1 MTPGASGLSLG
12 GRRRCIDRA
21 VYLSIISGERRG
33 LAATLARA
41 GLRAASWPFG
51 LGVAARSGFYAA
63 LGGARAGVPV
73 ISIGNLTTGGTGKTP
88 LTIAL
93 AERLVEKGEKVAVL
107 ARGYGA
113 ERDGERNEELELV
126 AKRVPAA
133 RIYPGRDRIAS
144 AARAEREGATAILLD
159 DGFQHRKLARDV
171 DILIID
177 ATDPWGGGHL
187 LPRGLLREPVSAV
200 SRADAIVLS
209 RVDLVS
215 NEQVEAIT
223 RELRAH
229 TDAPI
234 AHMRIEPVAV
244 IARDEPALEAL
255 RGARVVLVSG
265 IGNPRSFESAA
276 RALGAH
282 VVDHVVHEDHR
293 RYTRDDVAA
302 ILARAKDARVLTTEK
317 DMVKLASL
325 VPTGAPEVWA
335 LRVGARLEQAD
346 ELLSLVHAALE
357 ERSQAQGSAPRAVL
371 AGGAP

>member
-1 MTPGASGLSLG
+1 LTPGASGLSLDC
-12 GRRRCIDRA
+12 RRRCIDRA

-88 LTIAL
+88 LTISL
-93 AERLVEKGEKVAVL
+93 AERLVEKGETVAVL

-126 AKRVPAA
+126 ARRVPAA
-133 RIYPGRDRIAS
+133 RIHPGRDRIAS

-159 DGFQHRKLARDV
+159 DGFQHRKLARDL
-171 DILIID
+171 DIIIID

-187 LPRGLLREPVSAV
+187 LPRGLLREPVSDVA
-200 SRADAIVLS
+200 RADAIVLS

-215 NEQVEAIT
+215 KEQVEAIT

-234 AHMRIEPVAV
+234 AHMTIEPVELV
-244 IARDEPALEAL
+244 PGKSLDAL

-276 RALGAH
+276 RALGAD

-293 RYTRDDVAA
+293 RYTGDDVAA

-317 DMVKLASL
+317 DMVKLAPL
-325 VPTGAPEVWA
+325 VPPGAQEIWA

-346 ELLSLVHAALE
+346 ELLSLVFATLAK
-357 ERSQAQGSAPRAVL
+357 RSPAPGSAPRAVL